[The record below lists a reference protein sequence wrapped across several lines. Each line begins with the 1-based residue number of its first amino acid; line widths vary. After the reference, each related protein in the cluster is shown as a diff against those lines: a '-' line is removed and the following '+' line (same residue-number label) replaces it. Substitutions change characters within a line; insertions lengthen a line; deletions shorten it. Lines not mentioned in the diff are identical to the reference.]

1 MIAKRTVFCC
11 VLLAVVSTAASAA
24 ILVGASSADVNPRP
38 GICMGGY
45 GKNRLTTGVHD
56 DLYEKAVV
64 FDDGKTPV
72 ALVIIDSVG
81 LLHVDVNEIR
91 EKASS
96 RVTEIVLPPERIVV
110 ACTHTHS
117 APDTQGLWGPDFS
130 TTGRDAQYVAKL
142 IDTAAEQVAVAAK
155 KRAPATLMY
164 AETKCHGWAVNVIDP
179 GVFDFSVSVLQC
191 LDDQG
196 GTIATLTNFA
206 CHPTILDA
214 PNTDASADWVGYFYK
229 RMSKALHG
237 EHLYLQ
243 GAIGGWVQPFN
254 YRRTFEVAE
263 EYGTDLAK
271 KTLAALKDA
280 KPLNGTEIRAAN
292 KVFEIPLENE
302 MFRQLNKAGAIPGEL
317 SGDNVETE
325 VAWFSVGTAEFAT
338 HPGETSPAFSLQ
350 TKALMNG
357 GPKFVL
363 GLGLDQLGYIIE
375 KEKFGKNPF
384 EYNSLVSVGKEA
396 GPRMMQALESI
407 IP

>member
-1 MIAKRTVFCC
+1 MCIR
-11 VLLAVVSTAASAA
+11 
-24 ILVGASSADVNPRP
+24 
-38 GICMGGY
+38 
-45 GKNRLTTGVHD
+45 
-56 DLYEKAVV
+56 
-64 FDDGKTPV
+64 
-72 ALVIIDSVG
+72 DS
-81 LLHVDVNEIR
+81 
-91 EKASS
+91 
-96 RVTEIVLPPERIVV
+96 
-110 ACTHTHS
+110 
-117 APDTQGLWGPDFS
+117 
-130 TTGRDAQYVAKL
+130 
-142 IDTAAEQVAVAAK
+142 
-155 KRAPATLMY
+155 
-164 AETKCHGWAVNVIDP
+164 
-179 GVFDFSVSVLQC
+179 
-191 LDDQG
+191 
-196 GTIATLTNFA
+196 
-206 CHPTILDA
+206 
-214 PNTDASADWVGYFYK
+214 
-229 RMSKALHG
+229 
-237 EHLYLQ
+237 LYLQ